1 MSLAQVG
8 DEACEGSWMFVLYP
22 LSTCELVRHPK
33 VSERVGFEVNE
44 EFNIVVSSFLFFNLM
59 LIFLFVVHSRST
71 VLLYSSARS
80 PTPHP
85 RPTAYISP
93 ISPPTA

>member
-8 DEACEGSWMFVLYP
+8 DEAGEGGWMFVLYP
-22 LSTCELVRHPK
+22 LSTRELVRHPK

-59 LIFLFVVHSRST
+59 LIFLFVVHRTSLFLGALSNT
-71 VLLYSSARS
+71 PS
-80 PTPHP
+80 PLPHA
-85 RPTAYISP
+85 PTFL
-93 ISPPTA
+93 